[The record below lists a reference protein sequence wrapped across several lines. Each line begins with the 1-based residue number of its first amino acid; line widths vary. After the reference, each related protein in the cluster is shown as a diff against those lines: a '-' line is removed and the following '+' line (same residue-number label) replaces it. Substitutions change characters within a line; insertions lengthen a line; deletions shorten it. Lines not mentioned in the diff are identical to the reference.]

1 MSSTWTRLEWKNGAE
16 KGKDLSKVLFSL
28 ANYSGDC
35 VDCFFFTFISLCRR
49 CCVPSPPNTALSL
62 MLPRGFWVDP
72 DRIVR
77 IVCIDRIDRIDEWEP
92 LNASKQTRSPP
103 LHQCHLNP
111 LHCGCAM
118 ESFCA
123 PRNPSAAELGP
134 LLWAL
139 PGPAQWIQDAGPKIP
154 WLFSYSQSC
163 SLSPTRHYYQT
174 RH

>member
-1 MSSTWTRLEWKNGAE
+1 
-16 KGKDLSKVLFSL
+16 
-28 ANYSGDC
+28 
-35 VDCFFFTFISLCRR
+35 
-49 CCVPSPPNTALSL
+49 

-139 PGPAQWIQDAGPKIP
+139 PGPAQWIQDSGPQNS
-154 WLFSYSQSC
+154 LALLLQSV
-163 SLSPTRHYYQT
+163 LLIITDKALLPNKALRPFF
-174 RH
+174 